1 MQYLYWVD
9 KLPWFHVQCC
19 KSVCISD
26 SSFRCVS
33 EMMTDFFVLRLKV
46 SPILSI
52 PDNLDA

>member
-33 EMMTDFFVLRLKV
+33 EMMTDFFVLSLKV